1 MGFADAPNGQWRVM
15 MPLGIDFTDNISE
28 VISDCDP
35 HLIILIN
42 DDSEWEFRQGRSLP
56 ALIPMELGFD
66 IGDNF
71 ESFDINIPR
80 KIASLLS
87 RVRMRGWLQ
96 TSGDPLDFELRD
108 AHAMSSS
115 VLCRTA
121 KHAAAESRHCFLIS
135 FHDCSDYGA
144 TSLIATLLRNL
155 PIDDTSHGPNRPTP
169 TKAPEP
175 PSFALDGAIEVHGFI
190 AHYEMRSLRMLDH
203 ILWQSPPEPA
213 GWQVI
218 LGDNASGKT
227 SLLRAIALCLLDR
240 SERDALRQSWD
251 TWLRRGSADGSVC
264 VDLTETDAPTA
275 SLKFALQRV
284 RPAKDTTESS
294 VVDIHSSE
302 RSRYADFLAAY
313 GPFRRFTGGDAEW
326 VKSFKTH
333 PRLQSV
339 LTLFDERAALSDA
352 LEWLKD
358 LWVRARTQQPTPPE
372 AAFLAELLSFINETG
387 FLPEGVTIE
396 EPDADGVWCRDGN
409 GLRVPAIEL
418 SDGYRSVLS
427 LALDLLRRL
436 SAEHGYDKVFATSP
450 TRHVALG
457 GIVLIDE
464 VDAHLHPRW
473 QQRIGF
479 WFKEHFPRM
488 QFIVAT
494 HSPIVCQAA
503 DSVMLLPTPGDD
515 AAPRMA
521 TKEELDRL
529 RYGDLLDAFST
540 DFFGERVT
548 RSQAGREKLDRLA
561 ELNDEM
567 IAREL
572 SPEEHAEQRQLR
584 LELGTTGAVASTEA
598 AE

>member
-1 MGFADAPNGQWRVM
+1 M
-15 MPLGIDFTDNISE
+15 I
-28 VISDCDP
+28 
-35 HLIILIN
+35 
-42 DDSEWEFRQGRSLP
+42 
-56 ALIPMELGFD
+56 
-66 IGDNF
+66 
-71 ESFDINIPR
+71 
-80 KIASLLS
+80 
-87 RVRMRGWLQ
+87 
-96 TSGDPLDFELRD
+96 
-108 AHAMSSS
+108 
-115 VLCRTA
+115 
-121 KHAAAESRHCFLIS
+121 
-135 FHDCSDYGA
+135 
-144 TSLIATLLRNL
+144 
-155 PIDDTSHGPNRPTP
+155 HGYITQ
-169 TKAPEP
+169 
-175 PSFALDGAIEVHGFI
+175 F
-190 AHYEMRSLRMLDH
+190 EMRSLRMLDH
-203 ILWQSPPEPA
+203 ISWQSPAHSA
-213 GWQVI
+213 GWQVV

-227 SLLRAIALCLLDR
+227 SLLRALTLCLLDR

-251 TWLRRGSADGSVC
+251 TWLRRGAADGSVSI
-264 VDLTETDAPTA
+264 DLAETNAPSA
-275 SLKFALQRV
+275 SIKLTLQRV
-284 RPAKDTTESS
+284 RPAREAADVSI
-294 VVDIHSSE
+294 VDVHSSE
-302 RSRYADFLAAY
+302 RTHYSGFLAAY

-326 VKSFKTH
+326 VKSFKAH

-372 AAFLAELLSFINETG
+372 AAFLAELLTFINETG
-387 FLPEGVTIE
+387 FLPEGVCIE

-450 TRHVALG
+450 ARHVALG

-548 RSQAGREKLDRLA
+548 RSQAGRDKLARLA

-567 IAREL
+567 ITREL
-572 SPEEHAEQRQLR
+572 SPAELSEQQRLR
-584 LELGTTGAVASTEA
+584 QELGTTGAVASTEA